1 MWKSCSFRIPRWS
14 AFQLFV
20 REEGSYDD
28 RIDWRSRA
36 RNEDCGRYPFRR
48 LCGYVFLR
56 RSVASRR
63 ADSARGRRTR
73 RTHDTPGCNRGDPL
87 RVGAV
92 VRRFR
97 GVRTLESGLD
107 RGLRRPRL
115 RPWRRVA
122 RRDGARSRGRPWHG
136 PEHDVPPRHACRARC
151 CPGPSADSSRKG
163 SVPSR
168 GVGDNNTI
176 ALNAGAPQG
185 VRDLVNERV
194 KGDNP
199 QGDSG
204 LSRFPRGGRLLGP
217 LFGLV
222 FLIYP
227 VRAVLTSDP
236 TPARISLALVGAA
249 LFAGVFLW
257 LMWMQEPLWSASA
270 EPSEVRKRRATI
282 AFLAVLAL
290 ALNLGLGSEWRV
302 LFFHVNVA
310 AGIMLLTR
318 DAYVAIVGLAATT
331 LALGFV
337 SGMAWLALPT
347 TAIGLWATAFVRQVA
362 AVAELKS
369 AREELARLAV
379 SEERLRFA
387 RDLHDLLGHSLSLIT
402 LKSELAGRLLPN
414 APEKAATE
422 VHDIEGVA
430 RQALREVREA
440 VAGYRRPTLDEE
452 LAGASEMLEAAG
464 ISWAMREGTTNVI
477 RHSRAKY
484 CRIVLVRENEE
495 IYAEITDDG
504 GGYQKESG
512 EDSGS
517 GLSGLA
523 ERVATF
529 AGRVETNSL
538 PDGGFRLRVVMPAR
552 SAVER
557 PAWPEPTFD
566 DSFTGED
573 RR

>member
-1 MWKSCSFRIPRWS
+1 
-14 AFQLFV
+14 
-20 REEGSYDD
+20 
-28 RIDWRSRA
+28 
-36 RNEDCGRYPFRR
+36 
-48 LCGYVFLR
+48 
-56 RSVASRR
+56 
-63 ADSARGRRTR
+63 
-73 RTHDTPGCNRGDPL
+73 
-87 RVGAV
+87 
-92 VRRFR
+92 
-97 GVRTLESGLD
+97 
-107 RGLRRPRL
+107 
-115 RPWRRVA
+115 
-122 RRDGARSRGRPWHG
+122 
-136 PEHDVPPRHACRARC
+136 
-151 CPGPSADSSRKG
+151 
-163 SVPSR
+163 
-168 GVGDNNTI
+168 
-176 ALNAGAPQG
+176 
-185 VRDLVNERV
+185 VNERV

-199 QGDSG
+199 QGHSG

-236 TPARISLALVGAA
+236 TPARVSLALVGAA

-257 LMWMQEPLWSASA
+257 LMWTQEPLWSASA

-282 AFLAVLAL
+282 AFLAVLAI
-290 ALNLGLGSEWRV
+290 ALNLVLGSEWRV

-318 DAYVAIVGLAATT
+318 DAYVAIVGLATTT

-347 TAIGLWATAFVRQVA
+347 AAIGLWATAFVRQVA
-362 AVAELKS
+362 AVAELRS

-402 LKSELAGRLLPN
+402 LKSELAGRLLPA
-414 APEKAATE
+414 APEKVATE
-422 VHDIEGVA
+422 IHDIEGVA

-452 LAGASEMLEAAG
+452 LAGASEMLEVAG
-464 ISWAMREGTTNVI
+464 ISCLIENKTGVLPKAVDAVLAWAVREGTTNVI
-477 RHSRAKY
+477 RHSRAKH
-484 CRIVLVRENEE
+484 CRIVLARENEE

-504 GGYQKESG
+504 GGYEKESG

-529 AGRVETNSL
+529 AGRVEIDSL
-538 PDGGFRLRVVMPAR
+538 PDGGFRLRVVLPAR

-557 PAWPEPTFD
+557 PAWPEPKLD
-566 DSFTGED
+566 DSFTGQD
-573 RR
+573 RHR

>member
-1 MWKSCSFRIPRWS
+1 M
-14 AFQLFV
+14 
-20 REEGSYDD
+20 
-28 RIDWRSRA
+28 
-36 RNEDCGRYPFRR
+36 
-48 LCGYVFLR
+48 
-56 RSVASRR
+56 
-63 ADSARGRRTR
+63 
-73 RTHDTPGCNRGDPL
+73 
-87 RVGAV
+87 
-92 VRRFR
+92 
-97 GVRTLESGLD
+97 
-107 RGLRRPRL
+107 
-115 RPWRRVA
+115 
-122 RRDGARSRGRPWHG
+122 
-136 PEHDVPPRHACRARC
+136 
-151 CPGPSADSSRKG
+151 
-163 SVPSR
+163 
-168 GVGDNNTI
+168 
-176 ALNAGAPQG
+176 
-185 VRDLVNERV
+185 NERV

-236 TPARISLALVGAA
+236 TPARVSLSLVGAA

-257 LMWMQEPLWSASA
+257 LMWTQEPLWSATA

-282 AFLAVLAL
+282 AFLAVLAI
-290 ALNLGLGSEWRV
+290 ALNLVLGSEWRV

-347 TAIGLWATAFVRQVA
+347 AAIGLWATAFVRQVA
-362 AVAELKS
+362 AVAELRS

-402 LKSELAGRLLPN
+402 LKSELAGRLLST

-422 VHDIEGVA
+422 IHDIEGVA

-464 ISWAMREGTTNVI
+464 ISCLIENRTGVLPKAVDAVLAWAVREGTTNVI
-477 RHSRAKY
+477 RHSRAKH
-484 CRIVLVRENEE
+484 CRIVLAREHEE
-495 IYAEITDDG
+495 IYTEMTDDG
-504 GGYQKESG
+504 GGYEKESG

-529 AGRVETNSL
+529 AGRVETDSL
-538 PDGGFRLRVVMPAR
+538 PDGGFRLRVVLPAR

-557 PAWPEPTFD
+557 PAWPEPKLD

-573 RR
+573 RHR